1 MMNFSNPNR
10 VYPLY
15 FYASKTGIIFTI
27 FTLLVFITFL
37 TGAVVL
43 TIAGLNF
50 FLSKEISSG
59 ISIALI
65 GVGIFSGFMAYIFY
79 GSFKRARLN
88 REMRDRFIAITNEG
102 LVYQDIDI
110 SDNLRKY
117 EISYQDIIW
126 VDFVHEYESEDFYR
140 VRYKSGE
147 KVENLNIDFYFTDD
161 HSWVEI
167 LREEIIRRNK
177 IVSIR
182 IEVMN
187 VKDINDFKRRI
198 KNKMEELSIYGV
210 IENTSERVA
219 YIIAEGNEELLN
231 RFIIWCKEQ
240 FGEESILISYERVSG
255 FGAIEIR

>member
-1 MMNFSNPNR
+1 LLNKGKRAIPNR
-10 VYPLY
+10 
-15 FYASKTGIIFTI
+15 
-27 FTLLVFITFL
+27 
-37 TGAVVL
+37 
-43 TIAGLNF
+43 
-50 FLSKEISSG
+50 EI
-59 ISIALI
+59 
-65 GVGIFSGFMAYIFY
+65 
-79 GSFKRARLN
+79 
-88 REMRDRFIAITNEG
+88 RDRFIAITNEG

-161 HSWVEI
+161 HNWVEI

-187 VKDINDFKRRI
+187 VKDVNDFKRRI
-198 KNKMEELSIYGV
+198 KNKMEELSIYGA

-231 RFIIWCKEQ
+231 RFIVWCKEQ

-255 FGAIEIR
+255 FEAIEIR